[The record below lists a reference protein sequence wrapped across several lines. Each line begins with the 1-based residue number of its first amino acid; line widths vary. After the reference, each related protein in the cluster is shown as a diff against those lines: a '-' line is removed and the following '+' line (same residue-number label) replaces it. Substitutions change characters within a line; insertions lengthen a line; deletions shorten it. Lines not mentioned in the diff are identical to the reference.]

1 MTNIERNKSF
11 TTAIT
16 LASGHENVSPIIF
29 TDIAF
34 TEFRSNRINNPVSNY
49 AKTASVNSPLFDPN
63 SAIYV
68 SSPISLDNPA
78 DSLKVIF
85 SAYRG
90 ASSDIRVLYSLRR
103 TTDVSEALEEFELFP
118 GYDNLTDSTGNGF
131 GDLVIDPSNNDGKP
145 DAFVPASLEDQYLEY
160 QFTANNLGEFVGYSI
175 KIIMAGTNQADVPK
189 IRELRSIAVR

>member
-1 MTNIERNKSF
+1 M
-11 TTAIT
+11 
-16 LASGHENVSPIIF
+16 
-29 TDIAF
+29 
-34 TEFRSNRINNPVSNY
+34 
-49 AKTASVNSPLFDPN
+49 
-63 SAIYV
+63 
-68 SSPISLDNPA
+68 
-78 DSLKVIF
+78 
-85 SAYRG
+85 
-90 ASSDIRVLYSLRR
+90 
-103 TTDVSEALEEFELFP
+103 SEALEEFELFP